1 MNESYQPNGECMH
14 VASSSTP
21 YGPFTNA
28 KKMLQPF
35 SIDPHVV
42 ETDAGLYM
50 FYSTN
55 DYDYKRKGTYVVL
68 DKMLDPETLAG
79 NPIPVIRPSLDEE
92 ISRPNGAVGGGDWH
106 TVEGAFYFRE
116 GDDHFV
122 IYSGSAYTK
131 ESYFLGYVHANDSS
145 GDLLK
150 LDYKKYPDDD
160 TYLPLL
166 AKNDFEE
173 GTGHNSIIKENG
185 EYYIVY
191 HGRDYLDL
199 KEEYERRTARIC
211 KMKVD
216 GNKLTAIRYKD
227 KL

>member
-1 MNESYQPNGECMH
+1 MLIDRLYNDIDITRALVISFVCAISLVM
-14 VASSSTP
+14 
-21 YGPFTNA
+21 A
-28 KKMLQPF
+28 KL
-35 SIDPHVV
+35 
-42 ETDAGLYM
+42 
-50 FYSTN
+50 
-55 DYDYKRKGTYVVL
+55 
-68 DKMLDPETLAG
+68 
-79 NPIPVIRPSLDEE
+79 
-92 ISRPNGAVGGGDWH
+92 VGC
-106 TVEGAFYFRE
+106 
-116 GDDHFV
+116 
-122 IYSGSAYTK
+122 I
-131 ESYFLGYVHANDSS
+131 
-145 GDLLK
+145 
-150 LDYKKYPDDD
+150 
-160 TYLPLL
+160 LPLL